1 MRGCVLKKGLFGV
14 VSEQDELPSSV
25 GLDFRARLDGGR
37 MARSSNIA
45 QETGLGTK
53 LTTGRLVNG
62 SSCDGIDMVIKNL
75 DLELKDIIAEFCGP
89 SRCKELSKESGIA
102 VTDSLVTIYDS
113 ADESSVCSTSLPPL
127 KKLDGVESI
136 YGPKTIKSILRSKS
150 TFKAE
155 ALKSV
160 IINEPSSAPAKG
172 NKSSPASKVYSA
184 PAGKLKSVKIKD
196 DPPLAIVLKELNNLN
211 LQFSKNHSSYSRILF
226 CKSEKTDHRTCD
238 HVEYISTI
246 NMSQH
251 LKSLGRASSRSKIPR
266 PSKCFFLPCTHVLY
280 YHLSNN
286 VYTIQYWIMWKLRP
300 LHKWSN
306 RIISLKREIF
316 QEDPYNMH
324 SKDVKFVVVQLIP
337 QLITMILNSSK
348 EVKYFKPKSVTSGIP
363 TGSSASK
370 AATVKNKGLI
380 AEAYEWDEEEVSS
393 DDNEMVEFKV
403 LMALAEENDA
413 ISKEGSRNGEWVKI
427 SMRKALHATLKT
439 VYIHNHKDHLGKF
452 DEKADDGYLLGYSLV
467 SKAFRVF
474 NTRRQQTEE
483 TYRITFD
490 ESPDAIKFSR
500 SSVKTSTLMKLD
512 DIHLMNIFILMNLLK
527 GIKQTAMMCSS

>member
-1 MRGCVLKKGLFGV
+1 M
-14 VSEQDELPSSV
+14 VSDRRV
-25 GLDFRARLDGGR
+25 
-37 MARSSNIA
+37 
-45 QETGLGTK
+45 
-53 LTTGRLVNG
+53 
-62 SSCDGIDMVIKNL
+62 
-75 DLELKDIIAEFCGP
+75 
-89 SRCKELSKESGIA
+89 A

-155 ALKSV
+155 ALKGV
-160 IINEPSSAPAKG
+160 IINEPSSALAKG
-172 NKSSPASKVYSA
+172 NKSSSASKVHSA

-196 DPPLAIVLKELNNLN
+196 DPPFAIVMKDLNNLK
-211 LQFSKNHSSYSRILF
+211 LQVSKNRSSYSR
-226 CKSEKTDHRTCD
+226 SNQSQQKTDHRTCD

-363 TGSSASK
+363 TGHLLLKNRASLPK
-370 AATVKNKGLI
+370 L
-380 AEAYEWDEEEVSS
+380 
-393 DDNEMVEFKV
+393 
-403 LMALAEENDA
+403 L
-413 ISKEGSRNGEWVKI
+413 KI
-427 SMRKALHATLKT
+427 STGFGHKRLAHLNFKIINKQAKQNLVIGLPHVSYSKT
-439 VYIHNHKDHLGKF
+439 TCYIHNHKDHLGKF
-452 DEKADDGYLLGYSLV
+452 DENSDDGYLLGYSLV

-483 TYRITFD
+483 TYHITFD
-490 ESPDAIKFSR
+490 ESPDAIKFS
-500 SSVKTSTLMKLD
+500 KP
-512 DIHLMNIFILMNLLK
+512 
-527 GIKQTAMMCSS
+527 